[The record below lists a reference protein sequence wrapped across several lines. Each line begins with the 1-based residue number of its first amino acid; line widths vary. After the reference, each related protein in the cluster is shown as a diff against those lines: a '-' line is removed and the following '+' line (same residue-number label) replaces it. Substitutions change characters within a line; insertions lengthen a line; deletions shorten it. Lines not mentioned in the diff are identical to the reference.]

1 MLHVR
6 EGGGRIPF
14 LLVEGKMKKMVTE
27 AARLERTLD
36 WMVVFIAVCLF
47 MGAFHLHAML
57 MVGDWDFWTDWK
69 DRRWW
74 VTITPIALITFP
86 AAVQTFLWEKLRL
99 PFGATFC
106 VLVLVLGQ
114 WASRIVNFYG
124 WTYYPLNFTWPATLL
139 PGAIVLDVILL
150 QTRSILL
157 TAIVG
162 SLAWGVLFYPENW
175 PMLAP
180 FRVPVE
186 YLGNVMSVGDLQGYQ
201 YIRTSTPEYIRLIE
215 RGTLRTFG
223 QDVTPVSAAFS
234 GFVCIFVYLWWWAM
248 ARAFYTTRFVKHP

>member
-1 MLHVR
+1 MEKLS
-6 EGGGRIPF
+6 
-14 LLVEGKMKKMVTE
+14 TE

-36 WMVVFIAVCLF
+36 WMVIFIAFCLF

-139 PGAIVLDVILL
+139 CSPRFAFRWSTWAMSCRSGTSRGISTFAPLL
-150 QTRSILL
+150 RNTS
-157 TAIVG
+157 G
-162 SLAWGVLFYPENW
+162 SLSGAHC
-175 PMLAP
+175 AP
-180 FRVPVE
+180 LVR
-186 YLGNVMSVGDLQGYQ
+186 M
-201 YIRTSTPEYIRLIE
+201 
-215 RGTLRTFG
+215 
-223 QDVTPVSAAFS
+223 
-234 GFVCIFVYLWWWAM
+234 
-248 ARAFYTTRFVKHP
+248 